1 MQQHNGNW
9 GSLLCQS
16 PETAAVPSNR
26 LVRLEQTPAYH
37 RSKQPARADSAS
49 NLDRDLSQPHSQAL
63 LEKALGDC
71 RFSAID
77 PVTELRCQAHP
88 LQTSNLHL
96 VDFQWQ
102 GAFKLEQ
109 AVLNEHYIF
118 YIVGAGS
125 LTQKIAAPPEQRSQ
139 QHQTLCCSATTAT
152 IGCPGQ
158 IVESIASDRGQAL
171 LIALDRDSIE
181 SAMSKLL
188 VGGVTPKGH
197 RPLKQPVIFDPS
209 IDLTSEL
216 GLSMKKFSQFLWEAA
231 ANHAADFSSLVLQK
245 LEATFLACA
254 IEGLPSNYSEELLYQ
269 TDGALAYHVRKARAF
284 IESHLH
290 EDITLGDIA
299 AATSVCSRLL
309 QKAFAHHCGC
319 SPMRFLTQTRLQRIR
334 QELERS
340 TADTKI
346 VDVMMQYGF
355 TQGGKFAKEYQQLF
369 GEKPSDTLKRSH
381 GLDRQNPP
389 LWHEIDDP
397 LSARIVGGRF
407 AKGDA
412 TRTLQMDSPS
422 ECLSSNSLGR
432 MLHARALPDC
442 LQTLLAKI
450 DAF

>member
-16 PETAAVPSNR
+16 PEIAAVPSNR
-26 LVRLEQTPAYH
+26 IVRIEQTPAYH
-37 RSKQPARADSAS
+37 RSKQRAYTDAR
-49 NLDRDLSQPHSQAL
+49 NLDRDFSQPHPQAV
-63 LEKALGDC
+63 LERALGDC
-71 RFSAID
+71 RFSSID
-77 PVTELRCQAHP
+77 PVTDLHCQAYP
-88 LQTSNLHL
+88 LQTSNLYL
-96 VDFQWQ
+96 VDIQWQ

-109 AVLNEHYIF
+109 AALAERYIF
-118 YIVGAGS
+118 YIVGSGS
-125 LTQKIAAPPEQRSQ
+125 LAQKIAAPSEQSSQ
-139 QHQTLCCSATTAT
+139 QHQILCCSATTAT
-152 IGCPGQ
+152 LCCPGQ

-171 LIALDRDSIE
+171 LIAIERDSIE
-181 SAMSKLL
+181 SAMSNLL
-188 VGGVTPKGH
+188 AGGVAPKEH

-245 LEATFLACA
+245 LAATFLACA

-284 IESHLH
+284 IESNLH

-334 QELERS
+334 EELERS

-381 GLDRQNPP
+381 SLDLQHPP
-389 LWHEIDDP
+389 LWHEIDDARG
-397 LSARIVGGRF
+397 ARIAGGR
-407 AKGDA
+407 A
-412 TRTLQMDSPS
+412 RSIQMGRSS
-422 ECLSSNSLGR
+422 ECGSSNSLGR
-432 MLHARALPDC
+432 MLNARAFPDC
-442 LQTLLAKI
+442 LHTLLEKLAK
-450 DAF
+450 F